1 MAIKHLTQNELATRW
16 NLSPRTIERWRS
28 NGEGPRFVRLG
39 NRVMFRLED
48 IEAFEEQHLLESN
61 AGAPLAETE
70 KE

>member
-1 MAIKHLTQNELATRW
+1 MATKHLTQNELAARW

-61 AGAPLAETE
+61 AGVPLAETE
-70 KE
+70 KA

>member
-61 AGAPLAETE
+61 SGAPLAETE
-70 KE
+70 KA